1 MTEWGEKMDEKEKV
15 PQNGTLYKM
24 APYRC
29 GRRTPERVRK
39 QIRKAMQA
47 ERREQL
53 LSKPLVREWDAA
65 LLFHVENL
73 LLRGFY
79 TLGIDEMLR
88 EQLAEACDRMLAYV
102 YQTGAVTLSEDEAA
116 MILDL
121 HTRPAWPLYKHCMQ
135 HNPHIAHSR
144 CTHTA
149 ESHREKATDMC
160 TPSER
165 NDTEGNP
172 PVLKENP

>member
-1 MTEWGEKMDEKEKV
+1 MDNEKNKEA
-15 PQNGTLYKM
+15 PRDGTSYSL
-24 APYRC
+24 APYSGGWC
-29 GRRTPERVRK
+29 TPERIRKQVRK
-39 QIRKAMQA
+39 VMQA

-65 LLFHVENL
+65 LLFHIENL

-79 TLGIDEMLR
+79 TLGIDEILR
-88 EQLAEACDRMLAYV
+88 EQFAEACDRMLAYA
-102 YQTGAVTLSEDEAA
+102 YQTGAATLSEEEAA

-135 HNPHIAHSR
+135 YNPHIVHSR

-160 TPSER
+160 TPSECD
-165 NDTEGNP
+165 DTEGNP
-172 PVLKENP
+172 PVLNENP

>member
-1 MTEWGEKMDEKEKV
+1 MDTEKNKEA
-15 PQNGTLYKM
+15 PRDGTSYSL
-24 APYRC
+24 APYSG
-29 GRRTPERVRK
+29 GRPAPERIRK
-39 QIRKAMQA
+39 QVRKAMQA

-65 LLFHVENL
+65 LLFHIENL

-79 TLGIDEMLR
+79 TLGIDEILR
-88 EQLAEACDRMLAYV
+88 EQFAEACDRMLAYA
-102 YQTGAVTLSEDEAA
+102 YQTGAATLSKEEAA

-121 HTRPAWPLYKHCMQ
+121 HTRPALPLYKYCTQ
-135 HNPHIAHSR
+135 YNPHIAHSR

-160 TPSER
+160 TPSECD
-165 NDTEGNP
+165 DTEGNP
-172 PVLKENP
+172 PVLNENP

>member
-1 MTEWGEKMDEKEKV
+1 MDAEKNKEA
-15 PQNGTLYKM
+15 PQDGTSYSL
-24 APYRC
+24 APYSG
-29 GRRTPERVRK
+29 GRPAPERIRK
-39 QIRKAMQA
+39 QVRKAMQA

-65 LLFHVENL
+65 LLFHIENL

-79 TLGIDEMLR
+79 TLGVDEILR
-88 EQLAEACDRMLAYV
+88 EKFAEACDRMLAYA
-102 YQTGAVTLSEDEAA
+102 YQTGAATLSEEEAA

-121 HTRPAWPLYKHCMQ
+121 HTRPAWPLYKYCMQ
-135 HNPHIAHSR
+135 YNPHIVHSR

-160 TPSER
+160 TPSECD
-165 NDTEGNP
+165 DTEGNP
-172 PVLKENP
+172 PVLNENP

>member
-1 MTEWGEKMDEKEKV
+1 MDNEKNKEA
-15 PQNGTLYKM
+15 PQGGTLYRM
-24 APYRC
+24 LPVGC
-29 GRRTPERVRK
+29 GQRPMRRTL
-39 QIRKAMQA
+39 RKAMRDA
-47 ERREQL
+47 RREQL
-53 LSKPLVREWDAA
+53 LSKPLFREWDAA
-65 LLFHVENL
+65 LLFHIENL

-88 EQLAEACDRMLAYV
+88 EQLAEACDRMLAHV
-102 YQTGAVTLSEDEAA
+102 YRTGAVTLSEEEVT

-121 HTRPAWPLYKHCMQ
+121 HTRPAWPLYKYCMQ
-135 HNPHIAHSR
+135 HNPHIVRSR

-165 NDTEGNP
+165 NDTEDNP
-172 PVLKENP
+172 PVLNENP